1 MHPSQL
7 RSPSGYTRSISRPR
21 KYILRK
27 FAALLAFLLLST
39 TASLAQLGVYAGFT
53 TSTLTTVNTPRMNGG
68 TFGAYF
74 DGSHHPLLNF
84 GVDLRGVVLP
94 SNTSPSVTSI
104 TAGPRVIL
112 HLPVIPIHPYGEVL
126 IGGAH
131 VRDGQGVAYTDTS
144 GFASSA
150 DLHILP
156 YIDWRI
162 LDYSYT
168 RLNSAHASQNSF
180 TTGLVV
186 RIPFS

>member
-1 MHPSQL
+1 M
-7 RSPSGYTRSISRPR
+7 
-21 KYILRK
+21 KK

-53 TSTLTTVNTPRMNGG
+53 TSKFDTANTPRMNGG

-74 DGSHHPLLNF
+74 DASHHPLLNF
-84 GVDLRGVVLP
+84 GIDLRAAVLP
-94 SNTSPSVTSI
+94 SSTSNNSIASLSSV

-112 HLPVIPIHPYGEVL
+112 HLPVIPIHPYAEGL

-131 VRDGQGVAYTDTS
+131 VRHGQGTAFIDETDFAA
-144 GFASSA
+144 GFAAGA
-150 DLHILP
+150 DVHIFP

-168 RLNSAHASQNSF
+168 RVNSAHTSQNSF
-180 TTGLVV
+180 TTGLVL